1 MRTTQANK
9 FYPSCQ
15 RTPQVI
21 ECSPSSNPSSGKA
34 PIIMA
39 DTANAPRVLHPPN
52 TIILRINQNI
62 KLRANKQLPGCGTN
76 AVGYGILLSTKLQ
89 VLPIQT
95 NFPFDTKVQALAPAI
110 TKGELPHPSRYKCL
124 NCPLRRP
131 YSIQITSIEED
142 IGGTFHTVQSSLMRN
157 FLVSCN
163 PLRDTHLIT
172 NDLMEDTA
180 TNYEQSPYSNDDY

>member
-39 DTANAPRVLHPPN
+39 NTANAPRVLRPPN
-52 TIILRINQNI
+52 TIILRINRDLA
-62 KLRANKQLPGCGTN
+62 LRANKQLLGNGTN
-76 AVGYGILLSTKLQ
+76 AVGHGILLSTKLQ

-95 NFPFDTKVQALAPAI
+95 NFPFNTKVQALPLTI
-110 TKGELPHPSRYKCL
+110 TK
-124 NCPLRRP
+124 
-131 YSIQITSIEED
+131 
-142 IGGTFHTVQSSLMRN
+142 M
-157 FLVSCN
+157 
-163 PLRDTHLIT
+163 IT
-172 NDLMEDTA
+172 NSHIPVDINA
-180 TNYEQSPYSNDDY
+180 